1 MQLSKKQN
9 EYIVNATHRWN
20 IKSGAVRSGKS
31 YVDTAFMIP
40 FRIRA
45 VAGKPGLNVI
55 LGVSKESIERNVLQ
69 PMRELYTSE
78 LIGTINNRNVA
89 MICGEEVYCLG
100 AEKVSQVA
108 KIQGASIKYCYG
120 DEIAKW
126 NKEVFQMLKSRLDK
140 PYSCFDGSCNPEHPT
155 HWLKEF
161 LDNPELDIYEQHY
174 TIFDNPYLPAGF
186 VEQLCKEYEGTIY
199 YDRLILGLW
208 KRAEGAIYKRFAD
221 DPESFRC
228 EVGEE
233 LTGGMEQKQFGKSD
247 IVSIEIG
254 LDFGGNQ
261 SGHSFVARGYT
272 DDYKDVIGLMSKR
285 IMAKDENE
293 DIDSNMLDELFC
305 NFIQEVLDTYGMAVR
320 HGDYVEYCNVE
331 SVYYDNA
338 ETVLGNSIRN
348 AVEKRFP
355 WIIVRKAKKV
365 TIIDR
370 IRCTVKLMGARRFWL
385 TKNCKSLETAFS
397 DAVWDKGA
405 KGKDER
411 LDDGSTD
418 IDSLDAF
425 EYTIERDMREL
436 IQEAEDV

>member
-1 MQLSKKQN
+1 MQLSRKQN

-31 YVDTAFMIP
+31 YVDTAFVVP
-40 FRIRA
+40 FRIRERT
-45 VAGKPGLNVI
+45 GKPGLNVI
-55 LGVSKESIERNVLQ
+55 LGVSKSSIERNVLQ
-69 PMRELYTSE
+69 PMREVYTDK
-78 LIGTINNRNVA
+78 LIGQINSQNIAR
-89 MICGEEVYCLG
+89 ICGEEVYCLG

-120 DEIAKW
+120 DEVAKW

-161 LDNPELDIYEQHY
+161 LDNDELDIYLQRY
-174 TIFDNPYLPAGF
+174 TIFDNPFLPTEF

-221 DPESFRC
+221 DPEKFRC
-228 EVGEE
+228 EVLEE
-233 LTGGMEQKQFGKSD
+233 PADNSEHKQFKKSD

-261 SGHSFVARGYT
+261 SGHAFVARGYT
-272 DDYKDVIGLMSKR
+272 DDYRDVIGIMSKR
-285 IMAKDENE
+285 VMAKDADE
-293 DIDSNMLDELFC
+293 DIDSNMLDQLFC
-305 NFIQEVLDTYGMAVR
+305 DFVQEVIDRYSAIVR
-320 HGDYVEYCNVE
+320 RGSYVEYCNVE

-338 ETVLGNSIRN
+338 ESVLGNSIRN
-348 AVEKRFP
+348 AIEKRFP
-355 WIIVRKAKKV
+355 WIVVRQAKKA
-365 TIIDR
+365 TILDR
-370 IRCTVKLMGARRFWL
+370 IRCTVRLMGAGRFWL
-385 TKNCKSLETAFS
+385 TEDCKSLQTAFS
-397 DAVWDKGA
+397 DAVWNKDVKD
-405 KGKDER
+405 KDER

-425 EYTIERDMREL
+425 EYTIERDMRDL
-436 IQEAEDV
+436 IEEV

>member
-1 MQLSKKQN
+1 M
-9 EYIVNATHRWN
+9 
-20 IKSGAVRSGKS
+20 
-31 YVDTAFMIP
+31 
-40 FRIRA
+40 
-45 VAGKPGLNVI
+45 
-55 LGVSKESIERNVLQ
+55 
-69 PMRELYTSE
+69 
-78 LIGTINNRNVA
+78 
-89 MICGEEVYCLG
+89 
-100 AEKVSQVA
+100 
-108 KIQGASIKYCYG
+108 
-120 DEIAKW
+120 
-126 NKEVFQMLKSRLDK
+126 
-140 PYSCFDGSCNPEHPT
+140 
-155 HWLKEF
+155 
-161 LDNPELDIYEQHY
+161 
-174 TIFDNPYLPAGF
+174 
-186 VEQLCKEYEGTIY
+186 
-199 YDRLILGLW
+199 
-208 KRAEGAIYKRFAD
+208 
-221 DPESFRC
+221 
-228 EVGEE
+228 
-233 LTGGMEQKQFGKSD
+233 GGMEQKQFRKSD

-397 DAVWDKGA
+397 DAVWDKEA